1 MGARDWNN
9 AHTDALSSNSLC
21 NVGLVSVRD
30 ALGVRCEVDT
40 EVNTLA
46 FQVKAKNF
54 MLLRNTD
61 SDRSNQALGETAR

>member
-1 MGARDWNN
+1 M
-9 AHTDALSSNSLC
+9 C

-54 MLLRNTD
+54 VLLRNTD